1 MVCQTS
7 SQPCSDDEVVE
18 KLTKFTFSQSLQI
31 NKCVTSVNQQK
42 NPDSTKVQ
50 QTVSESRRH
59 RRELELASL
68 ELEELISQ
76 LEQDNRR
83 RRSKY
88 LVNLFSNQ

>member
-1 MVCQTS
+1 
-7 SQPCSDDEVVE
+7 
-18 KLTKFTFSQSLQI
+18 
-31 NKCVTSVNQQK
+31 VNQQK

>member
-1 MVCQTS
+1 MN
-7 SQPCSDDEVVE
+7 QP
-18 KLTKFTFSQSLQI
+18 KI
-31 NKCVTSVNQQK
+31 
-42 NPDSTKVQ
+42 PDPIKVQ
-50 QTVSESRRH
+50 QTVFESRRH

-88 LVNLFSNQ
+88 LVNLSSNQ